1 MRLNAQSWRK
11 LHFILSI
18 LAQKR
23 IYLHNLGQ
31 KIQGLLN
38 LGTKLKFDSHSW
50 LETGFTLSFLAQKT
64 AGPLIFGQ
72 KTHSISH
79 SWRKFKCITLN

>member
-1 MRLNAQSWRK
+1 LAQTSLYTLNLGAKKNIPAQSRT
-11 LHFILSI
+11 
-18 LAQKR
+18 
-23 IYLHNLGQ
+23 